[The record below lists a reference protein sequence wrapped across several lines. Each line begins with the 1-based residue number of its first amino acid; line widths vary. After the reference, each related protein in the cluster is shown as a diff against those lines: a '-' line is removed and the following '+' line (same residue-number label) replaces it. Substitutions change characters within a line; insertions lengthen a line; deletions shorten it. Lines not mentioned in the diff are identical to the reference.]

1 MADLDS
7 TVSTKS
13 LPPLPDK
20 RYGGPISD
28 LTREAAA
35 VLHLGNRETAA
46 ALIAAGTG
54 TAVAGKMS
62 LAAANAVLESFL
74 QYLLDNERYGDA
86 ANLLWTKNLFTAEP
100 RSVRMLFDAQFDH
113 VANMVPG
120 AASMGKS
127 YDLGIWHYL
136 DWRRDP
142 MFTNV
147 QVIGPSENHLQ
158 RNLFSH
164 LVKLHRAATIQF
176 NADVIQLAIT
186 TDPVERSSGIFGVV
200 IPLGKKASGRLQ
212 GVKAFARTNPHPIF
226 GPLSR
231 VRVMLEEA
239 ENIPVGI
246 WDDVTNILSN
256 ASGLERFKIAAPF
269 NPKDPNGPCAQ
280 RCEPVDGWSSL
291 DIETSEVWESKRGW
305 HVTRIDAYKSENVL
319 LGTEK
324 FYGLQTKEGLAK
336 VIQNAGGVGT
346 PGYYTMARGWF
357 PPTGVDLAVIPQNLM
372 HDIVGEFVFTETPEV
387 CAGVDIALEGED
399 TAVMALGRCGL
410 ASGWRKPVN
419 EKHPEGEF
427 VAFKDPLGN
436 SIRKHVVQLDTMFSL
451 AKGDT
456 LKVVAQILNTCRG
469 ARVNGAYLGVD
480 RTGNGA
486 GVHDILLSTPGF
498 SGTKGINPSTTPTE
512 RRIMQEDSQLPGDE
526 YAWLISELWFALRK
540 YIEYGY
546 VKIHPNVPTDPLF
559 HEMTGR
565 RFNLGGSKTKVESK
579 KEYKSRGN
587 RSPDRADAFTI
598 MLHAIRLASPA
609 GPPSATNVGA
619 AEPRGGTGKQ
629 RIGSTEKRET
639 PL

>member
-1 MADLDS
+1 MADI
-7 TVSTKS
+7 
-13 LPPLPDK
+13 PLPLSN
-20 RYGGPISD
+20 RYGGKFTEI
-28 LTREAAA
+28 TREAAS
-35 VLHLGNRETAA
+35 VLHLGNRDTAA
-46 ALIAAGTG
+46 II
-54 TAVAGKMS
+54 
-62 LAAANAVLESFL
+62 LAKATDTQMPAKPSSQVIEAVLQAWL
-74 QYLLDNERYGDA
+74 QFLLDHERYADA
-86 ANLLWTKNLFTAEP
+86 ANLLWTQNLFTAEP
-100 RSVRMLFDAQFDH
+100 SSVQLLFNAQFDH

-127 YDLGIWHYL
+127 YDLGVWHYL

-142 MFTNV
+142 LYTNV

-176 NADVIQLAIT
+176 PAEVIQLAIT

-200 IPLGKKASGRLQ
+200 VPLGKRASGRLQ
-212 GVKAFARTNPHPIF
+212 GVKAFARKEPHPIL

-256 ASGLERFKIAAPF
+256 VRGLERFKIAAPF

-280 RCEPVDGWSSL
+280 RCEPVDGWTSI
-291 DIETSEVWESKRGW
+291 DIDKSISWESKRGW
-305 HVTRIDAYKSENVL
+305 HVTRIDAYMSENVL

-324 FYGLQTKEGLAK
+324 YYGLQTKEGLEK

-357 PPTGVDLAVIPQNLM
+357 PPSGVDLAVIPQHLV
-372 HDIVGEFVFTETPEV
+372 HDMAGEFQFLETPEI

-399 TAVMALGRCGL
+399 TAVMCIGRCGF
-410 ASGWRKPVN
+410 AGGWRRPKT
-419 EKHPEGEF
+419 EKF
-427 VAFKDPLGN
+427 PLGEYVEFRDPAN
-436 SIRKHVVQLDTMFSL
+436 HPVRKYVVQLDTMFNL

-456 LKVVAQILNTCRG
+456 MKLVTQISDACRG
-469 ARVNGAYLGVD
+469 AKVNAEYLAVD

-486 GVHDILLSTPGF
+486 GVHDILRTLAGF
-498 SGTKGINPSTTPTE
+498 SGTKGVNPSTSPTE
-512 RRIMQEDSQLPGDE
+512 KRILSEDMKLPCDE

-540 YIEYGY
+540 YVEYGFF
-546 VKIHPNVPTDPLF
+546 KQHPNVPTDPLH

-565 RFNLGGSKTKVESK
+565 RFNLGGVKTKVESK

-587 RSPDRADAFTI
+587 RSPDRADALTL
-598 MLHAIRLASPA
+598 MLHAVRLNLQ
-609 GPPSATNVGA
+609 GPPSATGTGA
-619 AEPRGGTGKQ
+619 HTRAAGSGKQ
-629 RIGSTEKRET
+629 RIGCTDRQEAA
-639 PL
+639 L

>member
-1 MADLDS
+1 MADP
-7 TVSTKS
+7 V
-13 LPPLPDK
+13 PDP
-20 RYGGPISD
+20 RYGGPVSD

-46 ALIAAGTG
+46 EVIARGTG
-54 TAVAGKMS
+54 TPIVGKMS
-62 LAAANAVLESFL
+62 RPAADAILESFL
-74 QYLLDNERYGDA
+74 QYLLDNERYADA
-86 ANLLWTKNLFTAEP
+86 ANLLWTRNLFTAEP
-100 RSVRMLFDAQFDH
+100 RSVRMLFDAQFDF

-127 YDLGIWHYL
+127 YDLGVWHYL

-142 MFTNV
+142 LYTNI

-158 RNLFSH
+158 RNLFTH
-164 LVKLHRAATIQF
+164 LVKLHRSATIQYS
-176 NADVIQLAIT
+176 AEVIQLAIT
-186 TDPVERSSGIFGVV
+186 TDPVERGAGIFGVV

-212 GVKAFARTNPHPIF
+212 GVKAVNRPVSHPIF
-226 GPLSR
+226 GPMTR

-246 WDDVTNILSN
+246 WEDVTNILSN
-256 ASGLERFKIAAPF
+256 VSGKERFKIAAPF

-280 RCEPVDGWSSL
+280 RCEPVDGWTSL
-291 DIETSEVWESKRGW
+291 DIETSEQWESKRGW
-305 HVTRIDAYKSENVL
+305 HVTRLDAMKSENVM

-324 FYGLQTKEGLAK
+324 YPGLQTKEGLEK
-336 VIQNAGGVGT
+336 LIQNAGGVGT

-357 PPTGVDLAVIPQNLM
+357 PPSGVDLAVIPQHLM
-372 HDIVGEFVFTETPEV
+372 HDIVGEFVFTDTVEV

-399 TAVMALGRCGL
+399 TAVMCLGRFGR
-410 ASGWRKPVN
+410 ASGYRKPRSD
-419 EKHPEGEF
+419 KFPLGEF
-427 VAFKDPLGN
+427 IEFKDPRGVA
-436 SIRKHVVQLDTMFSL
+436 IRKDVVQLDSIFAL

-456 LKVVAQILNTCRG
+456 LKLVAQITDTCRG
-469 ARVNGAYLGVD
+469 AKVNGSFLGTD

-486 GVHDILLSTPGF
+486 GVHDILLRTYN
-498 SGTKGINPSTTPTE
+498 SGVKGVNPSTSPTTK
-512 RRIMQEDSQLPGDE
+512 RIMEEDQKIPSDE

-540 YIEYGY
+540 YVEFGY
-546 VKIHPNVPTDPLF
+546 IKIHPNVPQDPLF

-565 RFNLGGSKTKVESK
+565 RFNLGGQKTKVESK

-598 MLHAIRLASPA
+598 MLHAVRLNIQ
-609 GPPSATNVGA
+609 GPPSATNTGSR
-619 AEPRGGTGKQ
+619 ELRGGSGQQ
-629 RIGSTEKRET
+629 RIGVTDRSEA